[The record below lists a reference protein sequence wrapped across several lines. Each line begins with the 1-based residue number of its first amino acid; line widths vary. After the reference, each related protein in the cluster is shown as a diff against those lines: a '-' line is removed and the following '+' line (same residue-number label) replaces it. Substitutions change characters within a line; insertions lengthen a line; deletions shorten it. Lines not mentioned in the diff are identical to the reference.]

1 MFVQVDCRALVLAA
15 AISVKMWSVVGCFC
29 GGGGG
34 GGGGVNVAVSKWDC
48 SVLL

>member
-34 GGGGVNVAVSKWDC
+34 GVNVAVSKWDC